1 MVGFW
6 IRGAQGAVKGVKAL
20 SKMKGQK
27 TVGQVKLD
35 AAKAKLK
42 MAKENLE
49 QTFKKTD
56 ESLKKLKKT
65 TDRIKWYQKAANK
78 KRYSKHYYAPKD
90 F

>member
-1 MVGFW
+1 MGFW
-6 IRGAQGAVKGVKAL
+6 TKIPQVITGVKAL
-20 SKMKGQK
+20 SKTGAESVAAWKAK
-27 TVGQVKLD
+27 
-35 AAKAKLK
+35 AAKSKLK

-78 KRYSKHYYAPKD
+78 KRYSDD
-90 F
+90 FYKGKK